1 MAHVLEPIEDSFL
14 HTAPLIIR
22 STVALPNSPE
32 QVWEALGSDEM
43 WSWFPAI
50 DNLKWIT
57 PPGEAGCVRE
67 LRIGRFITVEEEFYR
82 WEPNV
87 RSTLRVTKASHTD
100 IKALAEDFLLD
111 AARVPCRT
119 AEARQQARHRR
130 HQEDPAAGLIG
141 PCLPSATGWR
151 QADTACQCRGRRVPS
166 TPGVG
171 ANGTQWPA

>member
-87 RSTLRVTKASHTD
+87 RSTFRVTKASHKA

-111 AARVPCRT
+111 ERADGGTTLTWTMAVR
-119 AEARQQARHRR
+119 
-130 HQEDPAAGLIG
+130 PAGPKPPAFLAGLLKPGNKHAIG
-141 PCLPSATGWR
+141 GIKKILP
-151 QADTACQCRGRRVPS
+151 
-166 TPGVG
+166 
-171 ANGTQWPA
+171 PA